1 MPITENTTQDIA
13 RLNIRLSTEIKERI
27 EKAAIVS
34 GVSLTDFTITN
45 LSQVADEVLDRH
57 RTRKLSNRDRDI
69 FLTMLD
75 DDDEKPNKDLKD
87 AFKAHDELIA
97 E

>member
-1 MPITENTTQDIA
+1 MQITENTTQNVA

-34 GVSLTDFTITN
+34 GLSLTDFTVAN
-45 LSQVADEVLDRH
+45 LSQAADEVLERH
-57 RTRKLSNRDRDI
+57 HQRKLSNRDRDI

-75 DDDEKPNKDLKD
+75 DDEEPNKALKD
-87 AFKAHDELIA
+87 AFQAHDELIA
-97 E
+97 R

>member
-13 RLNIRLSTEIKERI
+13 RLNIRLSTAIKERI
-27 EKAAIVS
+27 EKAAIVL

-45 LSQVADEVLDRH
+45 LSQVADEVLDSH

-75 DDDEKPNKDLKD
+75 DDDEKPNKDLKE
-87 AFKAHDELIA
+87 AFKAHDEFIA

>member
-1 MPITENTTQDIA
+1 MQITENTTQNVA

-34 GVSLTDFTITN
+34 GLSLTDFTVAN
-45 LSQVADEVLDRH
+45 LSQAADEALERH
-57 RTRKLSNRDRDI
+57 HQRKLSNRDRDI

-75 DDDEKPNKDLKD
+75 DDEEPNKALKD
-87 AFKAHDELIA
+87 AFQAHDELIA
-97 E
+97 R

>member
-1 MPITENTTQDIA
+1 MQITENTTQNVA

-34 GVSLTDFTITN
+34 GLSLTDFTVAN
-45 LSQVADEVLDRH
+45 LSQVADEVLERH
-57 RTRKLSNRDRDI
+57 HQRKLSNRDRDI

-75 DDDEKPNKDLKD
+75 DDDEEPNKALKD
-87 AFKAHDELIA
+87 AFQARDEIIA
-97 E
+97 R

>member
-45 LSQVADEVLDRH
+45 LSQVADEVLDSH

-75 DDDEKPNKDLKD
+75 DDVEKPNKDLKK